1 MTPERLAEIKK
12 WRARVHT
19 TDMEDAPSDTLRYIL
34 DSWLVVIDEL
44 IEAAERSLA

>member
-12 WRARVHT
+12 WRARVRVS
-19 TDMEDAPSDTLRYIL
+19 DMEDAPSATLSYIL

-44 IEAAERSLA
+44 IEAAEASQ